1 MIKPLKSEK
10 KIETIFE
17 KGALIK
23 NGVVLLRF
31 HDFKDDEVSFGVSV
45 PKKNFKSAVSR
56 NRIKRQLREIVR
68 NNPNLKQ
75 MKKGV
80 SFFLIYS
87 SSKATSFEE
96 LNKKSTSLIEKLIS
110 KFN

>member
-56 NRIKRQLREIVR
+56 NRIKRQLREVIR
-68 NNPNLKQ
+68 NSPNLKQ
-75 MKKGV
+75 IKKGV
-80 SFFLIYS
+80 SFFVIYNGKIVPNFDYLKEKTLAS
-87 SSKATSFEE
+87 I
-96 LNKKSTSLIEKLIS
+96 KKI
-110 KFN
+110 